1 MQLKSSQQAEFSV
14 SLLHLSRAWR
24 RRVDESLAEF
34 GLSEATAWALLQIH
48 RTGGGMRQNAV
59 ADTLGVE
66 GPSLV
71 RLLDQLCAAGLAE
84 RRGDRADRRAKT
96 VHLTDTGAA
105 LASRIE
111 AVLSDLRPRLLSGVS
126 AGDLAA
132 CLRVFRA
139 VGAAVG
145 CTYPKPAPAGE
156 AAE

>member
-1 MQLKSSQQAEFSV
+1 
-14 SLLHLSRAWR
+14 
-24 RRVDESLAEF
+24 
-34 GLSEATAWALLQIH
+34 
-48 RTGGGMRQNAV
+48 
-59 ADTLGVE
+59 
-66 GPSLV
+66 
-71 RLLDQLCAAGLAE
+71 
-84 RRGDRADRRAKT
+84 

-111 AVLSDLRPRLLSGVS
+111 AVLSDLRPRMLSGVS

-145 CTYPKPAPAGE
+145 CIYPQPAPAVE